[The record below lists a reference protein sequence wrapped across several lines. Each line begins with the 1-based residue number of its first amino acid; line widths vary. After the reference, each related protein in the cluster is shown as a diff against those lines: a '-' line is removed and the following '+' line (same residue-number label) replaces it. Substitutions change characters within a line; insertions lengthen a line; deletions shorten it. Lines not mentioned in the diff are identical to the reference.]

1 MLVSTS
7 IRPRKDLVI
16 KLLKQLQDQKKT
28 MQDLKAEHAG
38 TNAEQFEQSL
48 VSSMDQQFGQPTKI
62 RSALVYILMLLLR
75 SRMRQKTLARSKKN
89 VFRFIVDLSCT
100 NFIKFHH
107 ALQVPFAVFADC
119 SPRIEQLMLRI
130 SENNQLNEKM
140 AVEHEILKKLFGC
153 SIIIE

>member
-16 KLLKQLQDQKKT
+16 KLLKQLQDQKKA

-62 RSALVYILMLLLR
+62 RSALVYTDVAFTF
-75 SRMRQKTLARSKKN
+75 QNASKDFGK
-89 VFRFIVDLSCT
+89 
-100 NFIKFHH
+100 IKEKCF
-107 ALQVPFAVFADC
+107 QVY
-119 SPRIEQLMLRI
+119 R
-130 SENNQLNEKM
+130 
-140 AVEHEILKKLFGC
+140 
-153 SIIIE
+153 

>member
-16 KLLKQLQDQKKT
+16 KLLKQLQDQKKA

-140 AVEHEILKKLFGC
+140 AVEREILKKLFGC